1 MENISFEEFKKIDLR
16 MAKILSVEKVEDSNK
31 LLKIEVDVGTEKR
44 IVISGVAEFYKEEDL
59 VGKEVIIVLNLEPKV
74 IFGIESHGML
84 LFTKKE
90 GRAIILTGEEEVA
103 PGSIIS

>member
-16 MAKILSVEKVEDSNK
+16 IAKILSVEKVEDSNK
-31 LLKIEVDVGTEKR
+31 LLKIEVDVGEERRT
-44 IVISGVAEFYKEEDL
+44 VVSGVAEFYNEEDL
-59 VGKEVIIVLNLEPKV
+59 ISKEVIIVLNLEPKV

-90 GRAIILTGEEEVA
+90 GRAIILKPGEEVD